1 MLLMILGTLAIV
13 GVFVGAGMW
22 IDKRV
27 SLMPRAEDLAALG
40 KPKPLGGDHEAGA
53 SPHTALRSDAAS
65 ADRVID
71 RQRCACKATMV
82 RDGEDEVRY
91 DTRLLR
97 VVRVRCPAC
106 SATRS
111 LYFEPRE

>member
-1 MLLMILGTLAIV
+1 MILGTLAIV
-13 GVFVGAGMW
+13 GVFVAAGMW

-27 SLMPRAEDLAALG
+27 SLMPRAEELAELG
-40 KPKPLGGDHEAGA
+40 KPKPLGGVHDAGA
-53 SPHTALRSDAAS
+53 SPHTALRSDPAS

-71 RQRCACKATMV
+71 SQRCACKKTMV

-91 DTRLLR
+91 DSKTLR

-106 SATRS
+106 NATRS
-111 LYFEPRE
+111 LYFEPKTS